1 MAQSLAELTEQAS
14 SATARKLEDGAQ
26 AARTALDEL
35 TRMLADI
42 EDRTARLP
50 LRARSQAEEVRQAVA
65 ASLEDLLD
73 QARRTAE
80 ETQAIDEAFQERV
93 RRNYEM
99 LSDAVRLMGS
109 VASVAPPPVRER
121 PALAP
126 REPLAARSPR
136 RESPPPAPEP
146 EPAPAAEAPEE
157 PLELDMPLAE
167 PPPAPTIEE
176 PQSRAARPRLRLTPT
191 ATDAEFAHVFEQAGG
206 RPSEEPGG
214 GEEGWTWK
222 DLLSS
227 LDETDERD
235 GEADLAETLTHEIS
249 AMGIDPAAL
258 LPRTRIDEIAAAIQ
272 TRDLAGSREVVR
284 RLAPAATRRLTRR
297 ILGDKSLQRQVAK
310 YLARYG
316 ELLDDAVERDPEGFM
331 AATLLSSDA
340 GRTYLLLDAV
350 AGERI

>member
-1 MAQSLAELTEQAS
+1 
-14 SATARKLEDGAQ
+14 
-26 AARTALDEL
+26 
-35 TRMLADI
+35 
-42 EDRTARLP
+42 
-50 LRARSQAEEVRQAVA
+50 
-65 ASLEDLLD
+65 
-73 QARRTAE
+73 
-80 ETQAIDEAFQERV
+80 
-93 RRNYEM
+93 M

-109 VASVAPPPVRER
+109 VASVAPPPARER
-121 PALAP
+121 PALVP

-136 RESPPPAPEP
+136 REPPPAP

-167 PPPAPTIEE
+167 PPPPAIEE
-176 PQSRAARPRLRLTPT
+176 PLSRAARPRLRLTPT

-214 GEEGWTWK
+214 GGEEGWTWK

-235 GEADLAETLTHEIS
+235 GDTDLAETLTHEIS

-272 TRDLAGSREVVR
+272 TRDLGGSREVVR